1 MNRTKV
7 EKLLGKRVTVTL
19 TDGDI
24 ITGKLHKTG
33 EEEFKDNPNLYEP
46 EDYYFC
52 IKPTGYTLFRCSQI
66 RFLKERDIKKKY
78 ELTKETITTLGG
90 RKLHR
95 IRALK
100 NFADVKVGDLG
111 GFVEKEKNLSQQGDC
126 WVYDDAK
133 VYEQSKVY
141 DNAQI
146 RNDAEVYGHSK
157 VYGNAKV
164 FGNAQIYH
172 YAEIYDEA
180 EVFYTAVVYDE
191 AKIYGIAQVNGCSK
205 VCNQALVMD
214 HAVINSSLI
223 SRNALICN
231 NAFVQNATISLD
243 AKITDRNNYITIN
256 NFGSNNETIT
266 AFTTKNGEIY
276 VKGYSFDSTLSEFIQ
291 EVKKMPDGS
300 KFTKEYLLVIE
311 LIKTH
316 FDIN

>member
-1 MNRTKV
+1 M
-7 EKLLGKRVTVTL
+7 
-19 TDGDI
+19 
-24 ITGKLHKTG
+24 
-33 EEEFKDNPNLYEP
+33 
-46 EDYYFC
+46 
-52 IKPTGYTLFRCSQI
+52 
-66 RFLKERDIKKKY
+66 
-78 ELTKETITTLGG
+78 
-90 RKLHR
+90 
-95 IRALK
+95 
-100 NFADVKVGDLG
+100 
-111 GFVEKEKNLSQQGDC
+111 
-126 WVYDDAK
+126 
-133 VYEQSKVY
+133 
-141 DNAQI
+141 
-146 RNDAEVYGHSK
+146 
-157 VYGNAKV
+157 
-164 FGNAQIYH
+164 
-172 YAEIYDEA
+172 
-180 EVFYTAVVYDE
+180 FYTAVVYDE
-191 AKIYGIAQVNGCSK
+191 AKVYGIAQVNGCSK

>member
-133 VYEQSKVY
+133 VYEQ
-141 DNAQI
+141 
-146 RNDAEVYGHSK
+146 
-157 VYGNAKV
+157 
-164 FGNAQIYH
+164 
-172 YAEIYDEA
+172 
-180 EVFYTAVVYDE
+180 
-191 AKIYGIAQVNGCSK
+191 
-205 VCNQALVMD
+205 
-214 HAVINSSLI
+214 
-223 SRNALICN
+223 
-231 NAFVQNATISLD
+231 
-243 AKITDRNNYITIN
+243 
-256 NFGSNNETIT
+256 
-266 AFTTKNGEIY
+266 
-276 VKGYSFDSTLSEFIQ
+276 
-291 EVKKMPDGS
+291 
-300 KFTKEYLLVIE
+300 
-311 LIKTH
+311 
-316 FDIN
+316 

>member
-126 WVYDDAK
+126 WVYDEAK
-133 VYEQSKVY
+133 V
-141 DNAQI
+141 
-146 RNDAEVYGHSK
+146 
-157 VYGNAKV
+157 
-164 FGNAQIYH
+164 
-172 YAEIYDEA
+172 
-180 EVFYTAVVYDE
+180 
-191 AKIYGIAQVNGCSK
+191 YGIAQVNGCSK